1 MKTNLRSWI
10 MNLAPK
16 AIQKWLRLIW
26 IVWFSGEYERES
38 SKIISEIIQPGWTC
52 VDVGANVG
60 IIARRIAKIVGPT
73 GRVIAFEA
81 SSDNARIFSRAN
93 ELAGL
98 ASRIIVENM
107 AISDGTHSELLLYPG
122 RGSASE
128 EWNIVGQ
135 DLDGNKQEA
144 AYRIPATS
152 LDRYFPSGTAV
163 HFIKIDI
170 EGAEALA
177 LRGMTRILQTSR
189 PILFIEFHNEDG
201 WSGRKELYEAKYGL
215 YDMQGRKV
223 DPNNDKERIYHC
235 LAFPTEKRTNT
246 IRK

>member
-1 MKTNLRSWI
+1 MKTNVRSRI
-10 MNLAPK
+10 MNWTPK
-16 AIQKWLRLIW
+16 AVQNWLKLIW
-26 IVWFSGEYERES
+26 IVWFSGEYERVS
-38 SKIISEIIQPGWTC
+38 STLISEIIQPGWTC

-60 IIARRIAKIVGPT
+60 IIARRLARIVGPA
-73 GRVIAFEA
+73 GRVVAFEA

-93 ELAGL
+93 KLAGL

-107 AISDGTHSELLLYPG
+107 AISDGTESEICLYPG

-152 LDRYFPSGTAV
+152 LDRYFSSGAPV

-177 LRGMTRILQTSR
+177 LRGMKKMLQTSR
-189 PILFIEFHNEDG
+189 PILFIEFHNEEG
-201 WSGRKELYEAKYGL
+201 WSGRKELYAARYDL
-215 YDMQGRKV
+215 YDIQGRKV
-223 DPNNDKERIYHC
+223 DPDNDKERIYHC
-235 LAFPTEKRTNT
+235 LAFPAEKQSVT